1 VLVSDEV
8 FAFLSPSANAP
19 LGRWSARTPQPL
31 ESGAIIFF
39 RENVIISLSKPLSGG
54 PESLI
59 CKEILA
65 SGHYSHSMVAAGF
78 SEAEAAADVQ

>member
-1 VLVSDEV
+1 MVGSH
-8 FAFLSPSANAP
+8 PTTTWKQGN
-19 LGRWSARTPQPL
+19 
-31 ESGAIIFF
+31 IFF
-39 RENVIISLSKPLSGG
+39 RKNVIILLSKPLSGG